1 MKTIL
6 INGKRF
12 EQANLVD
19 TCVVIE
25 DGIIISFNQ
34 PEIINIDDT

>member
-19 TCVVIE
+19 TCIVIE
-25 DGIIISFNQ
+25 NGITI
-34 PEIINIDDT
+34 